1 MENRMLKKLIAAAG
15 GLALF
20 ITPLI
25 AQAQSWPVT
34 VKDMDNRTVTVEHE
48 PQRIILQDGRDIFAL
63 ALLARE
69 NPFARVV
76 AWNNLPKKQ
85 DTETW
90 NVLKRKWPE
99 AEKILDMKF
108 SDQGN
113 VDLETVLSRQPDLM
127 IAQLR
132 AKPSLVQSGVLTKLE
147 ALHIPVLFVDYELHP
162 VKNTL
167 PSIALLGQVLG
178 QTERAQAYIDFYQQR
193 LDKIHQRLA
202 TVSKQPLVFIE
213 PIAGV
218 GGLDN
223 GCCFTHARNGW
234 GGLVEAAGGTN
245 IGSQLLPGAS
255 GNVSV
260 EKIIS
265 LNPDYYLM
273 TGSKRPGKGSAII
286 PFGYNVPAEKV
297 TAAFNALVARQGV
310 AAIPAVAQ
318 GHTGALYHHFYNNP
332 YNIVAI
338 EALSKIFYPALFNDM
353 DPQADYHAIIADFT
367 HIPDENIILSYTPS
381 Q

>member
-1 MENRMLKKLIAAAG
+1 MTLKKIIAAAG
-15 GLALF
+15 GLALLLS
-20 ITPLI
+20 PLL
-25 AQAQSWPVT
+25 AQAQNWPVT
-34 VKDMDNRTVTVEHE
+34 VKDLDNRSVTIEHE
-48 PQRIILQDGRDIFAL
+48 PQRIILQDGRDIFTL
-63 ALLARE
+63 ALLERD
-69 NPFARVV
+69 NPFAKVV

-90 NVLKRKWPE
+90 NVLKRKWPQ

-113 VDLETVLSRQPDLM
+113 VDLETVISRQPDLM

-132 AKPSLVQSGVLTKLE
+132 AKPSLVQTGVLAKLE
-147 ALHIPVLFVDYELHP
+147 ALHIPVVFVDYELHP
-162 VKNTL
+162 VQNTL
-167 PSIALLGQVLG
+167 PSIALLGKVMG
-178 QTERAQAYIDFYQQR
+178 QTDRAQAYIDFYQQR
-193 LDKIHQRLA
+193 LDTIHQRLA
-202 TVSKQPLVFIE
+202 DVSKKPLVFIE

-245 IGSQLLPGAS
+245 IGSQLLPGAT
-255 GNVSV
+255 GNISV

-273 TGSKRPGKGSAII
+273 TGSKRPGKGTAII
-286 PFGYNVPAEKV
+286 PFGYNVDQNAV
-297 TAAFNALVARQGV
+297 QTAFNALLSRQGV
-310 AAIPAVAQ
+310 NSIPAVVE

-332 YNIVAI
+332 YNIIALEI
-338 EALSKIFYPALFNDM
+338 LSKMFYPTRFADV
-353 DPQADYHAIIADFT
+353 DPLADYHALIYNFT
-367 HIPDENIILSYTPS
+367 HIPDDNIILSVSPR
-381 Q
+381 

>member
-1 MENRMLKKLIAAAG
+1 MTIKKALLGAALLLSPL
-15 GLALF
+15 LAM
-20 ITPLI
+20 
-25 AQAQSWPVT
+25 AQDWPVT
-34 VKDMDNRTVTVEHE
+34 VNDIDNRTVTIPQA
-48 PQRIILQDGRDIFAL
+48 PQRIILQDGRDILTL
-63 ALLARE
+63 AMLERD
-69 NPFARVV
+69 NPFANVV

-113 VDLETVLSRQPDLM
+113 VDLETVISRQPDLM

-132 AKPSLVQSGVLTKLE
+132 AKPSLVQSGVLAKLE
-147 ALHIPVLFVDYELHP
+147 ALHVPVVFVDYELHP
-162 VKNTL
+162 VENTV
-167 PSIALLGQVLG
+167 PSIALLGKVLG
-178 QTERAQAYIDFYQQR
+178 QRERAQAYIDFYQQR

-202 TVSKQPLVFIE
+202 KVAKKPLVFIE

-218 GGLDN
+218 AGLDN

-234 GGLVEAAGGTN
+234 GGLVEAAGGVN

-273 TGSKRPGKGSAII
+273 TGSKRPAKGTAII
-286 PFGYNVPAEKV
+286 PFGYNVAESDV
-297 TAAFNALVARQGV
+297 AAAFNALVSRQGV
-310 AAIPAVAQ
+310 SSIPAVAQ

-332 YNIVAI
+332 YNIIAI
-338 EALSKIFYPALFNDM
+338 EALSKIFYPTHFNDV
-353 DPQADYHAIIADFT
+353 DPLADYHELIKNFT
-367 HIPDENIILSYTPS
+367 QIPDDNIILSFTPH
-381 Q
+381 

>member
-1 MENRMLKKLIAAAG
+1 MTLKKLIAAAG
-15 GLALF
+15 GLALLLS
-20 ITPLI
+20 PLL

-34 VKDMDNRTVTVEHE
+34 VKDLDNRTVTVEHE

-63 ALLARE
+63 ALLERD
-69 NPFARVV
+69 NPFAKVV

-113 VDLETVLSRQPDLM
+113 VDLETVISRQPDLM

-132 AKPSLVQSGVLTKLE
+132 AKPSLVQTGVLAKLD
-147 ALHIPVLFVDYELHP
+147 ALHIPVIFVDYELHP
-162 VKNTL
+162 VENTL
-167 PSIALLGQVLG
+167 PSIALLGKVMG
-178 QTERAQAYIDFYQQR
+178 QTARAQAYMDFYQQR
-193 LDKIHQRLA
+193 LDRIHQRLA
-202 TVSKQPLVFIE
+202 TTSKKPLVFIE

-245 IGSQLLPGAS
+245 IGSQLLPGAT
-255 GNVSV
+255 GNIAV

-273 TGSKRPGKGSAII
+273 TGSRRPGKGTAII
-286 PFGYNVPAEKV
+286 PFGYNVPADDV
-297 TAAFNALVARQGV
+297 TAAFNALLSRQGV
-310 AAIPAVAQ
+310 SSIPAVAQ

-338 EALSKIFYPALFNDM
+338 ETLSKIFYPTLFKDV
-353 DPQADYHAIIADFT
+353 DPLADYHAIIKGFT
-367 HIPDENIILSYTPS
+367 VSPDDNIILSYTPS
-381 Q
+381 H

>member
-1 MENRMLKKLIAAAG
+1 MTLKKLIAAAG
-15 GLALF
+15 GLALLLS
-20 ITPLI
+20 PLL
-25 AQAQSWPVT
+25 AQAESWPVT
-34 VKDMDNRTVTVEHE
+34 VKDLDNRTVTVEHE

-63 ALLARE
+63 ALLERDT
-69 NPFARVV
+69 PFSRVV

-113 VDLETVLSRQPDLM
+113 VDLETVISRQPDLM

-132 AKPSLVQSGVLTKLE
+132 AKPSLVQTGVLAQLE
-147 ALHIPVLFVDYELHP
+147 ALHIPVIFVDYELHP

-167 PSIALLGQVLG
+167 PSIALLGKVMG
-178 QTERAQAYIDFYQQR
+178 QTGRAQAYIDFYQQR
-193 LDKIHQRLA
+193 LDRIHQRLA
-202 TVSKQPLVFIE
+202 TVSKKPLVFIE

-255 GNVSV
+255 GNIAV

-273 TGSKRPGKGSAII
+273 TGSKRPGKGTAII
-286 PFGYNVPAEKV
+286 PFGYNVPAHDV
-297 TAAFNALVARQGV
+297 SAAFNALLTRQGV
-310 AAIPAVAQ
+310 ASIPAVAQ

-338 EALSKIFYPALFNDM
+338 ETLSKIFYPTLFKDV
-353 DPQADYHAIIADFT
+353 DPLEDYHAIIKNFT
-367 HIPDENIILSYTPS
+367 HIPDDNIILNFTSS
-381 Q
+381 H

>member
-1 MENRMLKKLIAAAG
+1 M
-15 GLALF
+15 
-20 ITPLI
+20 
-25 AQAQSWPVT
+25 
-34 VKDMDNRTVTVEHE
+34 EHE

-63 ALLARE
+63 ALLERD
-69 NPFARVV
+69 NPFAKVV

-90 NVLKRKWPE
+90 NVLKGKWPE

-113 VDLETVLSRQPDLM
+113 VDLETVISRQPDLM

-147 ALHIPVLFVDYELHP
+147 ALHIPVIFVDYELHP
-162 VKNTL
+162 VENTL
-167 PSIALLGQVLG
+167 PSIALLGKVLG
-178 QTERAQAYIDFYQQR
+178 QTARAQAYIDFYQQR

-202 TVSKQPLVFIE
+202 TASKKPLVFIE

-234 GGLVEAAGGTN
+234 GGLVEAAGGIN
-245 IGSQLLPGAS
+245 IGSQLLPGAT

-273 TGSKRPGKGSAII
+273 TGSKRPGKGTAII
-286 PFGYNVPAEKV
+286 PFGYNVPAGEV
-297 TAAFNALVARQGV
+297 TTAFNALVGRQGV
-310 AAIPAVAQ
+310 ASIPAVAQ

-338 EALSKIFYPALFNDM
+338 ETLSKIFYPALFKDV
-353 DPQADYHAIIADFT
+353 DPQADYHAIITDFT
-367 HIPDENIILSYTPS
+367 HIPDDNIILSYTPS
-381 Q
+381 H

>member
-1 MENRMLKKLIAAAG
+1 MTLKKLIAAAG
-15 GLALF
+15 GLALLLS
-20 ITPLI
+20 PLL
-25 AQAQSWPVT
+25 AQAESWPVT
-34 VKDMDNRTVTVEHE
+34 VKDLDNRTVTVEHE

-63 ALLARE
+63 ALLERD
-69 NPFARVV
+69 NPFSRVV

-113 VDLETVLSRQPDLM
+113 VDLETVISRQPDLM

-132 AKPSLVQSGVLTKLE
+132 AKPSLVQTGVLAQLE
-147 ALHIPVLFVDYELHP
+147 ALHIPVIFVDYELHP
-162 VKNTL
+162 VENTL
-167 PSIALLGQVLG
+167 PSIALLGKVMG
-178 QTERAQAYIDFYQQR
+178 QTQRAQAYIDFYQQR
-193 LDKIHQRLA
+193 LDRIHQRLA
-202 TVSKQPLVFIE
+202 TVSKKPLVFIE

-245 IGSQLLPGAS
+245 IGSLLLPGAS
-255 GNVSV
+255 GNIAV

-273 TGSKRPGKGSAII
+273 TGSKRPGKGTAII
-286 PFGYNVPAEKV
+286 PFGYNVPAHDV
-297 TAAFNALVARQGV
+297 SAAFNALLTRQGV
-310 AAIPAVAQ
+310 ASIPAVAQ

-338 EALSKIFYPALFNDM
+338 ETLSKIFYPTLFKDV
-353 DPQADYHAIIADFT
+353 DPLADYHAIIKNFT
-367 HIPDENIILSYTPS
+367 HIPDDNIILSFTPS
-381 Q
+381 H

>member
-1 MENRMLKKLIAAAG
+1 MTLKKLIAAAG
-15 GLALF
+15 GLALLLS
-20 ITPLI
+20 PLLT
-25 AQAQSWPVT
+25 QAQSWPVT
-34 VKDMDNRTVTVEHE
+34 VKDLDNRTVTVEHK

-63 ALLARE
+63 ALLERD
-69 NPFARVV
+69 NPFSRVV

-99 AEKILDMKF
+99 AETILDMKF

-113 VDLETVLSRQPDLM
+113 VDLETVISRQPDLM

-132 AKPSLVQSGVLTKLE
+132 AKPSLVQTGILAQLE
-147 ALHIPVLFVDYELHP
+147 TLHIPVVFVDYELHP
-162 VKNTL
+162 VENTL
-167 PSIALLGQVLG
+167 PSIALLGKVMG
-178 QTERAQAYIDFYQQR
+178 QTDRAQAYIDFYQQR
-193 LDKIHQRLA
+193 LDRIHQRLA
-202 TVSKQPLVFIE
+202 TASKKPLVFIE

-245 IGSQLLPGAS
+245 IGSQLLPGAT
-255 GNVSV
+255 GNIAV

-273 TGSKRPGKGSAII
+273 TGSKRPGKGTAII
-286 PFGYNVPAEKV
+286 PFGYNVPANDV
-297 TAAFNALVARQGV
+297 SAAFTTLLTRQGV
-310 AAIPAVAQ
+310 ASIPAVAQ

-338 EALSKIFYPALFNDM
+338 ETLSKIFYPTLFKDV
-353 DPQADYHAIIADFT
+353 DPLADYHAIIKNFT
-367 HIPDENIILSYTPS
+367 QIPDDNIVLSFTPS
-381 Q
+381 H

>member
-1 MENRMLKKLIAAAG
+1 MTLKKALLGAALLLSPL
-15 GLALF
+15 LAM
-20 ITPLI
+20 
-25 AQAQSWPVT
+25 AQDWPVT
-34 VKDMDNRTVTVEHE
+34 VNDIDNRTVTIPQA
-48 PQRIILQDGRDIFAL
+48 PQRIILQDGRDILTL
-63 ALLARE
+63 AMLERD
-69 NPFARVV
+69 NPFANVV

-113 VDLETVLSRQPDLM
+113 VDLETVISRQPDLM

-132 AKPSLVQSGVLTKLE
+132 AKPSLVQSGVLAKLE
-147 ALHIPVLFVDYELHP
+147 ALHVPVVFVDYELHP
-162 VKNTL
+162 VENTV
-167 PSIALLGQVLG
+167 PSIALLGKVLG
-178 QTERAQAYIDFYQQR
+178 QRERAQAYIDFYQQR

-202 TVSKQPLVFIE
+202 KVAKKPLVFIE

-218 GGLDN
+218 AGLDN

-234 GGLVEAAGGTN
+234 GGLVEAAGGVN

-273 TGSKRPGKGSAII
+273 TGSKRPAKGTAII
-286 PFGYNVPAEKV
+286 PFGYNVAESDV
-297 TAAFNALVARQGV
+297 AAAFNALVSRQGV
-310 AAIPAVAQ
+310 SSIPAVAQ

-332 YNIVAI
+332 YNIIAI
-338 EALSKIFYPALFNDM
+338 EALSKIFYPTRFNDV
-353 DPQADYHAIIADFT
+353 DPLADYHELIKNFT
-367 HIPDENIILSYTPS
+367 QIPDDNIILSFTPH
-381 Q
+381 

>member
-1 MENRMLKKLIAAAG
+1 MTLKKLIAAAG
-15 GLALF
+15 GLALLLS
-20 ITPLI
+20 PLL
-25 AQAQSWPVT
+25 AQAESWPVT
-34 VKDMDNRTVTVEHE
+34 VKDLDNRTVTVEHE

-63 ALLARE
+63 ALLERD
-69 NPFARVV
+69 NPFSRVV

-113 VDLETVLSRQPDLM
+113 VDLETVISRQPDLM

-132 AKPSLVQSGVLTKLE
+132 AKPSLVQTGVLAQLE
-147 ALHIPVLFVDYELHP
+147 ALHIPVIFVDYELHP
-162 VKNTL
+162 VENTL
-167 PSIALLGQVLG
+167 PSIALLGKVMG
-178 QTERAQAYIDFYQQR
+178 QTQRAQAYIDFYQQR
-193 LDKIHQRLA
+193 LDRIHQRLA
-202 TVSKQPLVFIE
+202 TVSKKPLVFIE

-255 GNVSV
+255 GNIAV

-273 TGSKRPGKGSAII
+273 TGSKRPGKGTAII
-286 PFGYNVPAEKV
+286 PFGYNVPAHDV
-297 TAAFNALVARQGV
+297 SAAFNALLTRQGV
-310 AAIPAVAQ
+310 ASIPAVAQ

-338 EALSKIFYPALFNDM
+338 ETLSKIFYPTLFKDV
-353 DPQADYHAIIADFT
+353 DPLEDYHAIIKNFT
-367 HIPDENIILSYTPS
+367 HIPDDNIILSFTS
-381 Q
+381 SH

>member
-1 MENRMLKKLIAAAG
+1 MTLKKIIAAAG

-25 AQAQSWPVT
+25 AQAQSWPIT
-34 VKDMDNRTVTVEHE
+34 VKDIDNRTVTVEHE

-63 ALLARE
+63 ALLERD
-69 NPFARVV
+69 NPFAKVV

-90 NVLKRKWPE
+90 NVLKDKWPE

-113 VDLETVLSRQPDLM
+113 VDLETVISRQPDLM

-147 ALHIPVLFVDYELHP
+147 ALHIPVIFVDYELHP
-162 VKNTL
+162 VENTL
-167 PSIALLGQVLG
+167 PSIALLGKVLG
-178 QTERAQAYIDFYQQR
+178 QTARAQAYIDFYQQR

-202 TVSKQPLVFIE
+202 TASKKPLVFIE

-234 GGLVEAAGGTN
+234 GGLVEAAGGIN
-245 IGSQLLPGAS
+245 IGSQLLPGAT

-273 TGSKRPGKGSAII
+273 TGSKRPGKGTAII
-286 PFGYNVPAEKV
+286 PFGYNVPAGEV
-297 TAAFNALVARQGV
+297 TTAFNALVGRQGV
-310 AAIPAVAQ
+310 ASIPAVAQ

-338 EALSKIFYPALFNDM
+338 ETLSKIFYPTLFKDV
-353 DPQADYHAIIADFT
+353 DPQADYHAIITDFT
-367 HIPDENIILSYTPS
+367 HIPDDNIILSYTPS
-381 Q
+381 H

>member
-1 MENRMLKKLIAAAG
+1 MTLKKLIAAAG
-15 GLALF
+15 GLALL
-20 ITPLI
+20 ISPLL
-25 AQAQSWPVT
+25 AQAQGWPVT
-34 VKDMDNRTVTVEHE
+34 VKDLDNRTVTVEHE

-63 ALLARE
+63 ALLERD
-69 NPFARVV
+69 NPFAKVV

-113 VDLETVLSRQPDLM
+113 VDLETVISRQPDLM

-132 AKPSLVQSGVLTKLE
+132 AKPSLVQTGVLAKLE
-147 ALHIPVLFVDYELHP
+147 ALHIPVIFVDYELHP
-162 VKNTL
+162 VENTL
-167 PSIALLGQVLG
+167 PSIALLGKVMG
-178 QTERAQAYIDFYQQR
+178 QTDHAQAYIDFYQQR

-202 TVSKQPLVFIE
+202 TASKKPLVFIE

-245 IGSQLLPGAS
+245 IGSQLLPGAT
-255 GNVSV
+255 GNIAV

-273 TGSKRPGKGSAII
+273 TGSKRPGKGTAII
-286 PFGYNVPAEKV
+286 PFGYNVPAEDV
-297 TAAFNALVARQGV
+297 SAAFNALLTRQGV
-310 AAIPAVAQ
+310 ASIPAVAQ

-338 EALSKIFYPALFNDM
+338 ETLSKIFYPTLFKDV
-353 DPQADYHAIIADFT
+353 DPLADYHAIIKDFT
-367 HIPDENIILSYTPS
+367 HIPDDNIILSFTPS
-381 Q
+381 H

>member
-1 MENRMLKKLIAAAG
+1 ML
-15 GLALF
+15 
-20 ITPLI
+20 
-25 AQAQSWPVT
+25 
-34 VKDMDNRTVTVEHE
+34 E
-48 PQRIILQDGRDIFAL
+48 RD
-63 ALLARE
+63 
-69 NPFARVV
+69 NPFAKVV

-113 VDLETVLSRQPDLM
+113 VDLETVISRQPDLM

-132 AKPSLVQSGVLTKLE
+132 AKPSLVQTGVLAKLE
-147 ALHIPVLFVDYELHP
+147 ALHIPVVFVDYELHP
-162 VKNTL
+162 VQNTL
-167 PSIALLGQVLG
+167 PSIALLGKVMG
-178 QTERAQAYIDFYQQR
+178 QTDRAQAYIDFYQRR
-193 LDKIHQRLA
+193 LDTIHQRLA
-202 TVSKQPLVFIE
+202 NVSKKPLVFIE

-234 GGLVEAAGGTN
+234 GGLVEAAGGNN
-245 IGSQLLPGAS
+245 IGSQLLPGAA
-255 GNVSV
+255 GNISV

-265 LNPDYYLM
+265 MNPDYYLM
-273 TGSKRPGKGSAII
+273 TGSKRPGKGTAVI
-286 PFGYNVPAEKV
+286 PFGYNVPAGDV
-297 TAAFNALVARQGV
+297 TAAFNDLLARQGV
-310 AAIPAVAQ
+310 ASIPAVAK

-338 EALSKIFYPALFNDM
+338 ETLSKIFYPTQFEDV
-353 DPQADYHAIIADFT
+353 DPQADYHTIITRFT
-367 HIPDENIILSYTPS
+367 AIPDDNIILSYTPS
-381 Q
+381 R

>member
-1 MENRMLKKLIAAAG
+1 MTLKKLIAAAG
-15 GLALF
+15 GLALLLS
-20 ITPLI
+20 PLL
-25 AQAQSWPVT
+25 AQAESWPVT
-34 VKDMDNRTVTVEHE
+34 VKDLDNRTVTVEHE

-63 ALLARE
+63 ALLERD
-69 NPFARVV
+69 NPFSRVV

-113 VDLETVLSRQPDLM
+113 VDLETVISRQPDLM

-132 AKPSLVQSGVLTKLE
+132 AKPSLVQTGVLAQLE
-147 ALHIPVLFVDYELHP
+147 ALHIPVIFVDYELHP

-167 PSIALLGQVLG
+167 PSIALLGKVMG
-178 QTERAQAYIDFYQQR
+178 QTGRAQAYIDFYQQR
-193 LDKIHQRLA
+193 LDRIHQRLA
-202 TVSKQPLVFIE
+202 TVSKKPLVFIE

-255 GNVSV
+255 GNIAV

-273 TGSKRPGKGSAII
+273 TGSKRPGKGTAII
-286 PFGYNVPAEKV
+286 PFGYNVPAHDV
-297 TAAFNALVARQGV
+297 SAAFNALLTRQGV
-310 AAIPAVAQ
+310 ASIPAVAQ

-338 EALSKIFYPALFNDM
+338 ETLSKIFYPTLFKDV
-353 DPQADYHAIIADFT
+353 DPLADYHAIIKDFT
-367 HIPDENIILSYTPS
+367 HIPDDNIILSFTPS
-381 Q
+381 H

>member
-1 MENRMLKKLIAAAG
+1 MTLKKRIAA
-15 GLALF
+15 GLALVF
-20 ITPLI
+20 MPLLAL
-25 AQAQSWPVT
+25 AQNWPVT
-34 VKDMDNRTVTVEHE
+34 VKDLDNRTVTIEHA
-48 PQRIILQDGRDIFAL
+48 PTRIILQDGRDVFTL
-63 ALLARE
+63 ALLDRD
-69 NPFARVV
+69 NPFAHVV

-113 VDLETVLSRQPDLM
+113 VDLETVISRQPDLM

-132 AKPSLVQSGVLTKLE
+132 AKPSLVQTGVLAKLE
-147 ALHIPVLFVDYELHP
+147 ALHIPVVFVDYELHP
-162 VKNTL
+162 VQNTL
-167 PSIALLGQVLG
+167 PSIALLGKVMG
-178 QTERAQAYIDFYQQR
+178 QTDRAQAYIDFYQQR
-193 LDKIHQRLA
+193 LDTIHQRLA
-202 TVSKQPLVFIE
+202 NVSKKPLVFIE

-234 GGLVEAAGGTN
+234 GGLVEAAGGNN
-245 IGSQLLPGAS
+245 IGSLLLPAAA

-265 LNPDYYLM
+265 MNPDYYLM
-273 TGSKRPGKGSAII
+273 TGSKRPGKGTAVI
-286 PFGYNVPAEKV
+286 PFGYNVPAGDV
-297 TAAFNALVARQGV
+297 TAAFNALLARQGV
-310 AAIPAVAQ
+310 ASIPAVAK

-332 YNIVAI
+332 YNIIAI
-338 EALSKIFYPALFNDM
+338 EALSKIFYPTQFKDV
-353 DPQADYHAIIADFT
+353 DPQADYHTLITRFT
-367 HIPDENIILSYTPS
+367 AIPDDNIILSYTPS
-381 Q
+381 H

>member
-1 MENRMLKKLIAAAG
+1 MTLKKIIAAAG
-15 GLALF
+15 GLALLVS
-20 ITPLI
+20 PLL

-34 VKDMDNRTVTVEHE
+34 VKDLDNRTVTVEHE
-48 PQRIILQDGRDIFAL
+48 PQRIILQDGRDIFTL
-63 ALLARE
+63 GLLERD
-69 NPFARVV
+69 NPFAKVV

-113 VDLETVLSRQPDLM
+113 VDLETVISRQPDLM

-132 AKPSLVQSGVLTKLE
+132 AKPSLVQTGVLAKLE
-147 ALHIPVLFVDYELHP
+147 ALHIPVVFVDYELHP
-162 VKNTL
+162 VENTL
-167 PSIALLGQVLG
+167 PSIALLGKVMG
-178 QTERAQAYIDFYQQR
+178 QTDRAQAYIDFYQQR
-193 LDKIHQRLA
+193 LDTIHQRLA
-202 TVSKQPLVFIE
+202 TASKKPLVFIE

-245 IGSQLLPGAS
+245 IGSQLLPGAT
-255 GNVSV
+255 GNIAV

-273 TGSKRPGKGSAII
+273 TGSKRPGKGTAII
-286 PFGYNVPAEKV
+286 PFGYNVPAEDV
-297 TAAFNALVARQGV
+297 SAAFNALLTRQGV
-310 AAIPAVAQ
+310 ASIPAVAQ

-338 EALSKIFYPALFNDM
+338 ETLSKIFYPTLFKDM
-353 DPQADYHAIIADFT
+353 DPLADYHAIIKDFT
-367 HIPDENIILSYTPS
+367 RIPDDNIILSFTPS
-381 Q
+381 H

>member
-1 MENRMLKKLIAAAG
+1 MTLKKRIAA
-15 GLALF
+15 GLALVF
-20 ITPLI
+20 MPLLAV
-25 AQAQSWPVT
+25 AQNWPVT
-34 VKDMDNRTVTVEHE
+34 VKDVDNRTVTIEHE

-63 ALLARE
+63 ALLERD

-113 VDLETVLSRQPDLM
+113 VDLETVISRQPDLM

-132 AKPSLVQSGVLTKLE
+132 ARPSLVQSGVLAQLE
-147 ALHIPVLFVDYELHP
+147 ALHIPVVFVDYELHP
-162 VKNTL
+162 VENTL
-167 PSIALLGQVLG
+167 PSIALLGKVMG
-178 QTERAQAYIDFYQQR
+178 QTERAQTYMDFYQQR
-193 LDKIHQRLA
+193 LDRIHQRLA
-202 TVSKQPLVFIE
+202 TVSKKPLVFIE

-245 IGSQLLPGAS
+245 IGSQLLPGAT
-255 GNVSV
+255 GNIAV

-273 TGSKRPGKGSAII
+273 TGSKRPGKGTAII
-286 PFGYNVPAEKV
+286 PFGYNVPAEDV
-297 TAAFNALVARQGV
+297 SAAFNALLTRQGV
-310 AAIPAVAQ
+310 ASIPAVAQ

-338 EALSKIFYPALFNDM
+338 ETLSKIFYPTLFKDV
-353 DPQADYHAIIADFT
+353 DPLADYHAIINGFT
-367 HIPDENIILSYTPS
+367 DIPDDNIILSFTPS
-381 Q
+381 H

>member
-1 MENRMLKKLIAAAG
+1 MTLKKIIAAAG
-15 GLALF
+15 GLALLLSPF
-20 ITPLI
+20 I
-25 AQAQSWPVT
+25 AQAQGWPVT
-34 VKDMDNRTVTVEHE
+34 VKDLDNRTVTVERE

-63 ALLARE
+63 ALLARD
-69 NPFARVV
+69 NPFAKVV

-90 NVLKRKWPE
+90 NVLKRKWPD
-99 AEKILDMKF
+99 AETLLDMKF

-113 VDLETVLSRQPDLM
+113 VDLETVISRQPDLM

-132 AKPSLVQSGVLTKLE
+132 AKPSLVQTGVLAKLE
-147 ALHIPVLFVDYELHP
+147 ALHIPVVFVDYELHP
-162 VKNTL
+162 VENTL
-167 PSIALLGQVLG
+167 PSIALLGKVMG
-178 QTERAQAYIDFYQQR
+178 QSERAQAYIDFYQQR
-193 LDKIHQRLA
+193 LDTIHQRLA
-202 TVSKQPLVFIE
+202 TASKKPLVFIE

-245 IGSQLLPGAS
+245 IGSQLLPGAT

-273 TGSKRPGKGSAII
+273 TGSKRPGKGTAII
-286 PFGYNVPAEKV
+286 PFGYNVPANDV
-297 TAAFNALVARQGV
+297 TAAFNALLSRQGV
-310 AAIPAVAQ
+310 ASIPAVVQ

-338 EALSKIFYPALFNDM
+338 EALSKIFYPTLFNDV
-353 DPQADYHAIIADFT
+353 DPQADYHAIITHFT
-367 HIPDENIILSYTPS
+367 HIPDDNIILSYTPS
-381 Q
+381 YH

>member
-1 MENRMLKKLIAAAG
+1 MTIKKALLGAALLLSPL
-15 GLALF
+15 LAM
-20 ITPLI
+20 
-25 AQAQSWPVT
+25 AQNWPVT
-34 VKDMDNRTVTVEHE
+34 VNDIDNRTVTIPQA
-48 PQRIILQDGRDIFAL
+48 PQRIILQDGRDILTL
-63 ALLARE
+63 AMLERD
-69 NPFARVV
+69 NPFANVV

-113 VDLETVLSRQPDLM
+113 VDLETVISRQPDLM

-132 AKPSLVQSGVLTKLE
+132 AKPSLVQSGVLAKLE
-147 ALHIPVLFVDYELHP
+147 ALHVPVVFVDYELHP
-162 VKNTL
+162 VENTV
-167 PSIALLGQVLG
+167 PSIALMGEVLG
-178 QTERAQAYIDFYQQR
+178 QRERAQAYIDFYQQR

-202 TVSKQPLVFIE
+202 KVAKKPLVFIE

-218 GGLDN
+218 AGLDN

-234 GGLVEAAGGTN
+234 GGLVEAAGGVN

-273 TGSKRPGKGSAII
+273 TGSKRPAKGTAII
-286 PFGYNVPAEKV
+286 PFGYNVAESDV
-297 TAAFNALVARQGV
+297 AAAFNALVSRQGV
-310 AAIPAVAQ
+310 SSIPAVAQ

-332 YNIVAI
+332 YNIIAI
-338 EALSKIFYPALFNDM
+338 EALSKIFYPTRFNDV
-353 DPQADYHAIIADFT
+353 DPLADYHELIKNFT
-367 HIPDENIILSYTPS
+367 QIPDDNIILSFTPH
-381 Q
+381 

>member
-1 MENRMLKKLIAAAG
+1 MTLKKRIAA
-15 GLALF
+15 GLALVF
-20 ITPLI
+20 MPLLAL
-25 AQAQSWPVT
+25 AQNWPVT
-34 VKDMDNRTVTVEHE
+34 VKDLDNRTVTVERE

-63 ALLARE
+63 ALLERD
-69 NPFARVV
+69 NPFAHVV

-113 VDLETVLSRQPDLM
+113 VDLETVISRQPDLM

-132 AKPSLVQSGVLTKLE
+132 AKPSLVQTGVLAKLE
-147 ALHIPVLFVDYELHP
+147 ALHIPVVFVDYELHP
-162 VKNTL
+162 VQNTL
-167 PSIALLGQVLG
+167 PSIALLGKVMG
-178 QTERAQAYIDFYQQR
+178 QTDRAQAYIDFYQQR
-193 LDKIHQRLA
+193 LDTIHQRLA
-202 TVSKQPLVFIE
+202 NVSKKPLVFIE

-234 GGLVEAAGGTN
+234 GGLVEAAGGNN
-245 IGSQLLPGAS
+245 IGSQLLPGAT
-255 GNVSV
+255 GNISV

-265 LNPDYYLM
+265 MNPDYYLM
-273 TGSKRPGKGSAII
+273 TGSKRPGKGTAVI
-286 PFGYNVPAEKV
+286 PFGYNVPVGDV
-297 TAAFNALVARQGV
+297 TAAFNALLARQGV
-310 AAIPAVAQ
+310 ASIPAVAK

-332 YNIVAI
+332 YNIIAI
-338 EALSKIFYPALFNDM
+338 EALSKIFYPTQFEDV
-353 DPQADYHAIIADFT
+353 DPQADYHTIITRFT
-367 HIPDENIILSYTPS
+367 AIPDDNIILSYTPS
-381 Q
+381 R

>member
-1 MENRMLKKLIAAAG
+1 MTLKKLIAAAG
-15 GLALF
+15 GLALLLS
-20 ITPLI
+20 PLLTH
-25 AQAQSWPVT
+25 AESWPVT
-34 VKDMDNRTVTVEHE
+34 VKDLDNRTVTVEHE

-63 ALLARE
+63 ALLERD
-69 NPFARVV
+69 NPFSRVV

-113 VDLETVLSRQPDLM
+113 VDLETVISRQPDLM

-132 AKPSLVQSGVLTKLE
+132 AKPSLVQTGVLAQLE
-147 ALHIPVLFVDYELHP
+147 ALHIPVIFVDYELHP
-162 VKNTL
+162 VENTL
-167 PSIALLGQVLG
+167 PSIALLGKVMG

-193 LDKIHQRLA
+193 LDRIHQRLA
-202 TVSKQPLVFIE
+202 TVSKKPLVFIE

-255 GNVSV
+255 GNIAV

-273 TGSKRPGKGSAII
+273 TGSKRPGKGTAII
-286 PFGYNVPAEKV
+286 PFGYNVPAHDV
-297 TAAFNALVARQGV
+297 SAAFNALLTRQGV
-310 AAIPAVAQ
+310 ASIPAVAQ

-338 EALSKIFYPALFNDM
+338 ETLSKIFYPTLFKDV
-353 DPQADYHAIIADFT
+353 DPLADYHAIIKNFT
-367 HIPDENIILSYTPS
+367 HIPDDNIVLSFTPS
-381 Q
+381 H

>member
-1 MENRMLKKLIAAAG
+1 MALKKIIAAAG
-15 GLALF
+15 GLALLLSPF
-20 ITPLI
+20 I
-25 AQAQSWPVT
+25 AQAQTWPVT
-34 VKDMDNRTVTVEHE
+34 VKDLDNRTVTIEHE

-63 ALLARE
+63 ALLERD
-69 NPFARVV
+69 NPFAKVV

-85 DTETW
+85 DSETW

-113 VDLETVLSRQPDLM
+113 VDLETVISRQPDLM

-132 AKPSLVQSGVLTKLE
+132 AKPSLTQSGVLDKLT
-147 ALHIPVLFVDYELHP
+147 ALHIPVIFVDYELHP
-162 VKNTL
+162 VENTR
-167 PSIALLGQVLG
+167 PSITLLGKVLG
-178 QTERAQAYIDFYQQR
+178 QSERAQAYVDFYQKR
-193 LDKIHQRLA
+193 LDTLHERMAKA
-202 TVSKQPLVFIE
+202 SKKPLVFIE

-234 GGLVEAAGGTN
+234 GGLVEAAGGNN
-245 IGSQLLPGAS
+245 IGSQLLPGAT
-255 GNVSV
+255 GTVSV

-273 TGSKRPGKGSAII
+273 TGSKRPGKGTAII
-286 PFGYNVPAEKV
+286 PFGYNVAQNDV
-297 TAAFNALVARQGV
+297 ASAFNALLARQGV
-310 AAIPAVAQ
+310 ASIPAVAA

-332 YNIVAI
+332 YNIIAI
-338 EALSKIFYPALFNDM
+338 ETLSKIFYPTLFSDLN
-353 DPQADYHAIIADFT
+353 PQDDYHAIIRSFT
-367 HIPDENIILSYTPS
+367 DIPDDPIIMSYTPS
-381 Q
+381 H

>member
-1 MENRMLKKLIAAAG
+1 MTLIKRIAA
-15 GLALF
+15 GLALVF
-20 ITPLI
+20 MPLLAV
-25 AQAQSWPVT
+25 AQNWPVT
-34 VKDMDNRTVTVEHE
+34 VKDVDNRTVTVEHE

-63 ALLARE
+63 ALLERD

-113 VDLETVLSRQPDLM
+113 VDLETVISRQPDLM

-132 AKPSLVQSGVLTKLE
+132 ARPSLVQSGVLAQLE
-147 ALHIPVLFVDYELHP
+147 ALHIPVVFVDYELHP
-162 VKNTL
+162 VENTL
-167 PSIALLGQVLG
+167 PSIALLGKVMG
-178 QTERAQAYIDFYQQR
+178 QTQRAQAYMNFYQQR
-193 LDKIHQRLA
+193 LDRIHQRLA
-202 TVSKQPLVFIE
+202 TVSKKPLVFIE

-245 IGSQLLPGAS
+245 IGSQLLPGAT
-255 GNVSV
+255 GNIAV

-273 TGSKRPGKGSAII
+273 TGSKRPGKGTAII
-286 PFGYNVPAEKV
+286 PFGYNVPAEDV
-297 TAAFNALVARQGV
+297 SAAFNALLTRQGV
-310 AAIPAVAQ
+310 ASIPAVAQ

-332 YNIVAI
+332 YNIVAM
-338 EALSKIFYPALFNDM
+338 ETLSKIFYPTLFKDV
-353 DPQADYHAIIADFT
+353 DPLADYHAIINGFT
-367 HIPDENIILSYTPS
+367 DIPDDNIILSFTPS
-381 Q
+381 H

>member
-1 MENRMLKKLIAAAG
+1 MTLKKIIAAAG
-15 GLALF
+15 GLALLLS
-20 ITPLI
+20 PLL
-25 AQAQSWPVT
+25 AQAQNWPVT
-34 VKDMDNRTVTVEHE
+34 VKDLDNRSVTIEHE
-48 PQRIILQDGRDIFAL
+48 PQRIILQDGRDIFTL
-63 ALLARE
+63 ALLERD
-69 NPFARVV
+69 NPFAKVV

-90 NVLKRKWPE
+90 NVLKRKWPQ

-113 VDLETVLSRQPDLM
+113 VDLETVISRQPDLM

-132 AKPSLVQSGVLTKLE
+132 AKPSLVQTGVLAKLE
-147 ALHIPVLFVDYELHP
+147 ALHIPVVFVDYELHP
-162 VKNTL
+162 VQNTL
-167 PSIALLGQVLG
+167 PSIALLGKVMG
-178 QTERAQAYIDFYQQR
+178 QTDRAQAYIDFYQQR
-193 LDKIHQRLA
+193 LDTIHQRLA
-202 TVSKQPLVFIE
+202 DVSKKPLVFIE

-245 IGSQLLPGAS
+245 IGSQLLPGAT
-255 GNVSV
+255 GNISV

-273 TGSKRPGKGSAII
+273 TGSKRPGKGTAII
-286 PFGYNVPAEKV
+286 PFGYNVDQNAV
-297 TAAFNALVARQGV
+297 QTAFNALLSRQGV
-310 AAIPAVAQ
+310 NSIPAVVE

-332 YNIVAI
+332 YNIIALEI
-338 EALSKIFYPALFNDM
+338 LSKMFYPTRFADV
-353 DPQADYHAIIADFT
+353 DPLADYHALIYNFT
-367 HIPDENIILSYTPS
+367 HIPDDNIILSISPR
-381 Q
+381 

>member
-1 MENRMLKKLIAAAG
+1 MTIKKALLGAALLLSPL
-15 GLALF
+15 LAM
-20 ITPLI
+20 
-25 AQAQSWPVT
+25 AQNWPVT
-34 VKDMDNRTVTVEHE
+34 VNDIDNRTVTIPQA
-48 PQRIILQDGRDIFAL
+48 PQRIILQDGRDILTL
-63 ALLARE
+63 AMLERD
-69 NPFARVV
+69 NPFANVV

-90 NVLKRKWPE
+90 NVLKRKWPD

-113 VDLETVLSRQPDLM
+113 VDLETVISRQPDLM

-132 AKPSLVQSGVLTKLE
+132 AKPSLVQSGVLAKLE
-147 ALHIPVLFVDYELHP
+147 ALHVPVVFVDYELHP
-162 VKNTL
+162 VENTV
-167 PSIALLGQVLG
+167 PSIALLGEVLG
-178 QTERAQAYIDFYQQR
+178 QRERAQAYIDFYQQR

-202 TVSKQPLVFIE
+202 KVAKKPLVFIE

-218 GGLDN
+218 AGLDN

-234 GGLVEAAGGTN
+234 GGLVEAAGGVN

-273 TGSKRPGKGSAII
+273 TGSKRPAKGTAII
-286 PFGYNVPAEKV
+286 PFGYNVAESDV
-297 TAAFNALVARQGV
+297 AAAFNALVSRQGV
-310 AAIPAVAQ
+310 SSIPAVAQ

-332 YNIVAI
+332 YNIIAI
-338 EALSKIFYPALFNDM
+338 EALSKIFYPTRFNDV
-353 DPQADYHAIIADFT
+353 DPLADYHELIKNFT
-367 HIPDENIILSYTPS
+367 QIPDDNIILSFTPH
-381 Q
+381 

>member
-1 MENRMLKKLIAAAG
+1 MLKKLIAAAG
-15 GLALF
+15 GLVLF

-63 ALLARE
+63 ALLVRE

-338 EALSKIFYPALFNDM
+338 EALSKIFYPALFSDM

-381 Q
+381 HS

>member
-1 MENRMLKKLIAAAG
+1 MTIKKALLGAALLLSPL
-15 GLALF
+15 LAM
-20 ITPLI
+20 
-25 AQAQSWPVT
+25 AQDWPVT
-34 VKDMDNRTVTVEHE
+34 VNDIDNRTVTIPQA
-48 PQRIILQDGRDIFAL
+48 PQRIILQDGRDILTL
-63 ALLARE
+63 AMLERD
-69 NPFARVV
+69 NPFANVV

-113 VDLETVLSRQPDLM
+113 VDLETVISRQPDLM

-132 AKPSLVQSGVLTKLE
+132 AKPSLVQSGVLAKLE
-147 ALHIPVLFVDYELHP
+147 ALHVPVVFVDYELHP
-162 VKNTL
+162 VENTV
-167 PSIALLGQVLG
+167 PSIALLGKVLG
-178 QTERAQAYIDFYQQR
+178 QRERAQAYIDFYQQR

-202 TVSKQPLVFIE
+202 KVAKKPLVFIE

-218 GGLDN
+218 AGLDN

-234 GGLVEAAGGTN
+234 GGLVEAAGGVN

-273 TGSKRPGKGSAII
+273 TGSKRPAKGTAII
-286 PFGYNVPAEKV
+286 PFGYNVAESDV
-297 TAAFNALVARQGV
+297 AAAFNALVSRQGV
-310 AAIPAVAQ
+310 SSIPAVAQ

-332 YNIVAI
+332 YNIIAI
-338 EALSKIFYPALFNDM
+338 EALSKIFYPTRFNDV
-353 DPQADYHAIIADFT
+353 DPLADYHELIKNFT
-367 HIPDENIILSYTPS
+367 QIPDDNIILSFTPH
-381 Q
+381 

>member
-1 MENRMLKKLIAAAG
+1 MTLKKIIAAAG
-15 GLALF
+15 GLALLLSPF
-20 ITPLI
+20 I
-25 AQAQSWPVT
+25 AQAQGWPVT
-34 VKDMDNRTVTVEHE
+34 VKDLDNRTVTIERE

-63 ALLARE
+63 ALLARD
-69 NPFARVV
+69 NPFAKVV

-90 NVLKRKWPE
+90 KVLKRKWPE
-99 AEKILDMKF
+99 AETLLDMKF

-113 VDLETVLSRQPDLM
+113 VDLETVISRQPDLM

-132 AKPSLVQSGVLTKLE
+132 AKPSLVQTGVLAKLE
-147 ALHIPVLFVDYELHP
+147 ALHIPVVFVDYELHP
-162 VKNTL
+162 VENTL
-167 PSIALLGQVLG
+167 PSIALLGKVMG
-178 QTERAQAYIDFYQQR
+178 QNERAQAYINFYQQR
-193 LDKIHQRLA
+193 LDTIHQRLA
-202 TVSKQPLVFIE
+202 TTSKKPLVFIE

-245 IGSQLLPGAS
+245 IGSQLLPGAT

-273 TGSKRPGKGSAII
+273 TGSKRPGKGTAII
-286 PFGYNVPAEKV
+286 PFGYNVPANDV
-297 TAAFNALVARQGV
+297 TAAFNALLSRQGV
-310 AAIPAVAQ
+310 ASIPAVAQ

-338 EALSKIFYPALFNDM
+338 EALSKIFYPTLFNDV
-353 DPQADYHAIIADFT
+353 DPLADYHAIITHFT
-367 HIPDENIILSYTPS
+367 HIPDDNIILSYTPS
-381 Q
+381 SH